1 MQGLGGVD
9 TDTQDAAGVDTGV
22 ARVAACPT
30 ALNTWEGNQ
39 VGRPRREGAL
49 NRAVAVS
56 TGRFR
61 RS

>member
-9 TDTQDAAGVDTGV
+9 TDTQDPAGVDTGV

-39 VGRPRREGAL
+39 VDTRREGAL